1 MLSGNDKM
9 IDNIHWYTY
18 IYIDNSIN
26 RIMLL
31 LQIKYKLSHKFIYTY
46 VYIRIY
52 NK

>member
-1 MLSGNDKM
+1 MLSGNDNM

-31 LQIKYKLSHKFIYTY
+31 LQIKIQIVTQVYLYICIYSHI
-46 VYIRIY
+46 
-52 NK
+52 